1 MYQFFQNLGD
11 FLKDGNHQIKYILCA
26 TDKTDENVDLL
37 KDKDNG
43 SLSIAP
49 IKDEKRTTVFCIIV
63 RPDLI
68 SVRINQVFLL

>member
-1 MYQFFQNLGD
+1 MN
-11 FLKDGNHQIKYILCA
+11 
-26 TDKTDENVDLL
+26 KTDENVDLL

-49 IKDEKRTTVFCIIV
+49 IKDEKGTTVFCIIV

>member
-1 MYQFFQNLGD
+1 MVT
-11 FLKDGNHQIKYILCA
+11 IKSNRFCVLQTVIN
-26 TDKTDENVDLL
+26 KTDENVDLL

-49 IKDEKRTTVFCIIV
+49 IKDEKDTTVFCIIV